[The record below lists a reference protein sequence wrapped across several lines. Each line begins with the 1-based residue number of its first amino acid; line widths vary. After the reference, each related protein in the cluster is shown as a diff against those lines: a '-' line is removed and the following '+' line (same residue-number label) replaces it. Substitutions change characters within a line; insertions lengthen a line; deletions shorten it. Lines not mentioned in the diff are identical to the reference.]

1 MSSTDTGRKAET
13 AAANYLE
20 LRGFKIIEQNFKR
33 TRGEIDIIAQKGG
46 VIHLI
51 EVKYRRNDNQ
61 GGGLDAITPTK
72 LRQMRY
78 AAEIWAD
85 EYKWQGEM
93 ILSAIEVTGPTY
105 AVISFVENVL

>member
-1 MSSTDTGRKAET
+1 MTSTDTGRRAET

-20 LRGFKIIEQNFKR
+20 MRGFKIIEQNFR
-33 TRGEIDIIAQKGG
+33 RARGEIDIIAQKDNL
-46 VIHLI
+46 IHLI

-78 AAEIWAD
+78 AAEIWVE
-85 EYKWQGEM
+85 EYKWHGETV
-93 ILSAIEVTGPTY
+93 LSAIEVAGPTF
-105 AVISFVENVL
+105 AVIAFVENVL